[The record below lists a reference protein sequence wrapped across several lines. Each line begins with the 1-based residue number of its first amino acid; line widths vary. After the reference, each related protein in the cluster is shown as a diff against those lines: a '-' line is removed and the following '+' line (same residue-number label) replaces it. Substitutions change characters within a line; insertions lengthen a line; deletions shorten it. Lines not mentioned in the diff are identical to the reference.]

1 MTRLPIG
8 IRLTLSYFLI
18 FALGQTIFGLGIW
31 VVLRHNLYDLADDAL
46 ENQIDDVR
54 HSLAAQPADTP
65 LTQLQEEIGKAY
77 RLGHSGEYLQ
87 IVDNQGN
94 WIYRG
99 GFLQRNQWPTLSPGQ
114 LLNPRYEDQRIGGR
128 SFRFLSQVVEANG
141 GRFVVQT
148 AIPDNDILHTLGL
161 FQRDVPLIAVA
172 MLLLASGVGYWL
184 SRRALAPVDAI
195 TRAARDITG
204 ANLNRRVQQLQT
216 GDELQRL
223 SDTLNEMLARIEAAF
238 VRVSQFTA
246 DASHELR
253 TPVSL
258 IRTEAEI
265 ALRKSRDEAEYKD
278 ALSHILAEAEK
289 TSALIEQLLSLARAD
304 AGREQLDFRRLDL
317 RDALQTAAIE
327 WRRTASANGLE
338 FTEALDGSSLF
349 VAADRSLLQR
359 LLNILL
365 DNAVK
370 YTPAPGSIEIKL
382 QERAGNAVITVRD
395 SGIGMTWE
403 DQSRIFERF
412 YRADKARSHESG
424 GTGLGLSIARWIVEQ
439 HGGSIAVDSTL
450 GAGSTFVVQ
459 LPVVPTETPAH
470 DLIAQRS

>member
-8 IRLTLSYFLI
+8 LRLTLAYFLI
-18 FALGQTIFGLGIW
+18 FALGQAIFGLEIW

-46 ENQIDDVR
+46 ENQINDVR
-54 HSLAAQPADTP
+54 HSLAAQPPDTP
-65 LTQLQEEIGKAY
+65 LTQLQEEIGETY

-87 IVDNQGN
+87 IVDDQGN
-94 WIYRG
+94 WIYRR

-114 LLNPRYEDQRIGGR
+114 LLNPRYEDQRIRGR
-128 SFRFLSQVVEANG
+128 SFRFLSEVVEANG
-141 GRFVVQT
+141 RRFVVQT

-161 FQRDVPLIAVA
+161 FQRDLPLIAVA

-195 TRAARDITG
+195 TKAARDITG
-204 ANLNRRVQQLQT
+204 TNLNRRVQQLQT

-265 ALRKSRDEAEYKD
+265 ALRKSRDEAEYQD
-278 ALSHILAEAEK
+278 ALSHILAEAER

-304 AGREQLDFRRLDL
+304 AGREQLDFQQFDL
-317 RDALQTAAIE
+317 HNTVRTVASE
-327 WRRTASANGLE
+327 WRRIAAAQGLDFIE
-338 FTEALDGSSLF
+338 SLDESSLF
-349 VAADRSLLQR
+349 VAADNSLLKR

-370 YTPAPGSIEIKL
+370 YTPRPGTIEIKL
-382 QERAGNAVITVRD
+382 EERQANAMITVRD
-395 SGIGMTWE
+395 TGIGMSPE
-403 DQSRIFERF
+403 DQTRIFERF
-412 YRADKARSHESG
+412 YRADKARSRESG
-424 GTGLGLSIARWIVEQ
+424 GTGLGLAIAQWIVEQ
-439 HGGSIAVDSTL
+439 HGGAIAVNSTL
-450 GAGSTFVVQ
+450 GKGSKFVVQ
-459 LPVVPTETPAH
+459 LPLVPIDKNQIVTHA
-470 DLIAQRS
+470 